1 MQTFLQYISEQLIE
15 NNISEQEKII
25 FPNKRSA
32 SLCKNAYVAKM
43 SNTAFLPEFITIE
56 DLICELSGLDIDDP
70 IALKFKL
77 CEHYQAIFPDKETT
91 DQVFSWADQLIAD
104 FSEMDRNLI
113 DEKEMLGYLKAI
125 KEIEHWSKTD
135 QPTDMVRDYLD
146 FWNKLPE
153 LYDSYTKELLDHGK
167 VYQGLAYRKAV
178 EHLSDHVD
186 EIEDAIYFVGFN
198 ALNQAE
204 EALFQILLENNKGQ
218 AFWDVDA
225 YYLENKH
232 SASYFIRQYQQQWKV
247 LQNKQHKIHPSTRS
261 FSNDKIFSVYS
272 CQGNV
277 QQAKSVGEIVDQLDD
292 VEVKETAILLG
303 DESVLESLMFSIP
316 KRVENINI
324 TMGLPLHKTS
334 VGAFFIN
341 YIKLCKAEQPR
352 LFHKDILQL
361 LESSF
366 LWHMFPKD
374 LRTVKEHLEK
384 EQYFFLDENEL
395 RAVSKSVSSEFRE
408 IFLQLF
414 TEIPDDTAQLDYKL
428 QQLTVAL
435 LSRVDDMF
443 LATLLDKVTLVCE
456 SIREHLE
463 GHHPELSLNGYLNL
477 FREMIGQEQVDLRGE
492 KDSGLQIMGL
502 LESRCLDFKNII
514 ITSVNEGVLPQG
526 KTASSFIPFDLKK
539 HYGLPTYQEK
549 DKVYSYHFFRIL
561 QRASNIHL
569 LYNQQSSKL
578 SFAEE
583 SRFIKILEEYQLDQ
597 HQFHRYNVKVDVE
610 PKRRP
615 EKVQKNPE
623 IQASLKY
630 WMTQKGVSA
639 SALNTYIRDPYSFY
653 QKYVLGVK
661 EEKTSNDLES
671 ADIFG
676 TVVHNILD
684 KLYSQLPIG
693 QKITPDHIRYLRSI
707 KNQFINDSI
716 LEECGNNAFD
726 KGSNLLGFEAINK
739 QIALFLNEELDLVD
753 NNDLQLLGVEDDD
766 STCEL
771 RTDMFDQPIKL
782 YGKIDRLDQLNGT
795 KRIIDYKTGASKKLN
810 VNDPGT
816 LIMDEKNSHAFQ
828 TLFYSLLKQEN
839 FDATENWQAGNIY
852 LKEKDKSFKAL
863 KINGENILCNDI
875 VEQFKTVLLQLLKE
889 IYSLE
894 VPFDTKEAHL

>member
-1 MQTFLQYISEQLIE
+1 MQTFLQHISEQLIK
-15 NNISEQEKII
+15 NNISERDKII

-32 SLCKNAYVAKM
+32 SLCKNVYVAKI
-43 SNTAFLPEFITIE
+43 SNTAFLPEFMTIE
-56 DLICELSGLDIDDP
+56 DLICKFSGLNIHDP
-70 IALKFKL
+70 LTLKFTL
-77 CEHYQAIFPDKETT
+77 WEHYQAIYPDKETT

-104 FSEMDRNLI
+104 FSEIDRNLI
-113 DEKEMLGYLKAI
+113 DEKEVLGYLKAI

-153 LYDSYTKELLDHGK
+153 LYDSYTKELLQNGK

-178 EHLSDHVD
+178 EYLSDNVD

-247 LQNKQHKIHPSTRS
+247 LQNKSHKIRPSTWS
-261 FSNDKIFSVYS
+261 FSNDKKFSVYS

-277 QQAKSVGEIVDQLDD
+277 QQAKSVGEIVDMLDD
-292 VEVKETAILLG
+292 DEVKETAILLG
-303 DESVLESLMFSIP
+303 DESILESLMFSIP

-324 TMGLPLHKTS
+324 TMGLPIIRTS

-341 YIKLCKAEQPR
+341 YIKLCKSDQPT
-352 LFHKDILQL
+352 LFHKDIHQL

-366 LWHMFPKD
+366 LLQMFPKD
-374 LRTVKEHLEK
+374 LRTVKENLEK

-395 RAVSKSVSSEFRE
+395 RTVSNSVSSEFRE
-408 IFLQLF
+408 ILLQLF
-414 TEIPDDTAQLDYKL
+414 TDIPDDTAQLDSKL
-428 QQLTVAL
+428 QHLAGTL

-443 LATLLDKVTLVCE
+443 LATLLGKVKFVSE
-456 SIREHLE
+456 SLREHLE
-463 GHHPELSLNGYLNL
+463 AHHSELSLNGYLNL

-502 LESRCLDFKNII
+502 LESRCLDFKNLI

-539 HYGLPTYQEK
+539 HYRLPTYQEK

-569 LYNQQSSKL
+569 LYDQQSSKL

-583 SRFIKILEEYQLDQ
+583 SRFIKILEEYQLEQ
-597 HQFHRYNVKVDVE
+597 HKFLRYNVKVDVE

-615 EKVQKNPE
+615 EKVQKTSA
-623 IQASLKY
+623 IQESLKH

-639 SALNTYIRDPYSFY
+639 SALNTYIRNPYLFY

-661 EEKTSNDLES
+661 EEKTSSDLES

-676 TVVHNILD
+676 TVVHDTLE
-684 KLYSQLPIG
+684 KLYFQLPTG
-693 QKITPDHIRYLRSI
+693 QKITADHIKHLKSI
-707 KNQFINDSI
+707 KNQLIEDSI

-726 KGSNLLGFEAINK
+726 KGSNILGLEAINK
-739 QIALFLNEELDLVD
+739 QIALFLHEELDLVD
-753 NNDLQLLGVEDDD
+753 NNDLQLLGIEDDD

-810 VNDPGT
+810 VHDLDT
-816 LIMDEKNSHAFQ
+816 LIRDENKSHAFQ
-828 TLFYSLLKQEN
+828 TLFYSLLKQEK
-839 FDATENWQAGNIY
+839 FDTAENWQAGNIY
-852 LKEKDKSFKAL
+852 LKEKDKTFKAL
-863 KINGENILCNDI
+863 RVNGENILCNDI
-875 VEQFKTVLLQLLKE
+875 IEQFKAVLLQLLNE

-894 VPFDTKEAHL
+894 VPFDTKEAYL